1 MVELVTSGPRVIDP
15 SRAWIPA
22 FAGMTPFSLWGALAC
37 FFLSGMFQFAQ
48 AVTVL
53 DDRQQKIQIMQAP
66 QRIVSLLP
74 SLTETVCALHQCQ
87 KLVGLD
93 RYSNWPESVKSV
105 PRVGGGLDPNIESI
119 VALKPDLVLAAG
131 STRGADRLQ
140 ALGLTVLRLEPR
152 NHADAERVWRTVAQA
167 LHVPLADSERV
178 WQGIEL
184 GVQAAVLSLS
194 PAARQQR
201 VYVEVSP
208 APYGASESSFLGE
221 TLTRMGVA
229 NVLPASMGPFPLV
242 NPEWVVQARP
252 DVIMAGDSSRA
263 SMAQRPGWHRLPALQ
278 AQRLCIFKPEESDML
293 VRAGPRMAEGAQLMA
308 HCLNRAAAH
317 AHTAAARNAL
327 GVPR

>member
-1 MVELVTSGPRVIDP
+1 MAELPTSGPHVVRP
-15 SRAWIPA
+15 SRVWIPA
-22 FAGMTPFSLWGALAC
+22 FAVMTATWFFGSVVC
-37 FFLSGMFQFAQ
+37 FFLSAWLQSAN
-48 AVTVL
+48 ADIVL
-53 DDRQQKIQIMQAP
+53 DDRQQKVQITQAP

-74 SLTETVCALHQCQ
+74 SLTETVCALNQCH

-93 RYSNWPESVKSV
+93 RYSNWPESVKTV

-152 NHADAERVWRTVAQA
+152 NHADAQRVLRTVAQA
-167 LHVPLADSERV
+167 LHVGEADSDRV
-178 WQGIEL
+178 WQGIQA

-201 VYVEVSP
+201 VYFEVSP
-208 APYGASESSFLGE
+208 APYGASESSFMGE

-229 NVLPASMGPFPLV
+229 NILPASMGPFPQV

-263 SMAQRPGWHRLPALQ
+263 SMLQRPGWARLKAMQ
-278 AQRLCIFKPEESDML
+278 GQRLCVFKPEESDML
-293 VRAGPRMAEGAQLMA
+293 VRAGPRMAEGASLMA
-308 HCLNRAAAH
+308 ACLNRAAAQ
-317 AHTAAARNAL
+317 ADAAAGPAASGAKR
-327 GVPR
+327 